1 MIEIFQLINLF
12 FRVFL
17 AQFGQPSEN
26 FGLVFQ
32 EEKDF
37 FLVSPIKNVVS
48 LITVQAFFLVIFLD
62 KLQVLLVGCVVDGKK
77 LINKWINHEPD
88 LDFVFKSPWITIHGP
103 FWKIFIFPVLRFLII
118 SVFCFIFGQK
128 ELRII
133 TFVNWNSDKGD
144 EIDHDF
150 LVEAGA
156 DAESLWFMILG
167 VIQLL
172 TEKWVFFIKENR
184 DGHSAPLWPFLLSF
198 AAFDLLVIRCGI
210 GTSPKYSK
218 DVIQLSRE
226 TDHLMAIIGVF
237 IGKLR
242 CSVEI

>member
-77 LINKWINHEPD
+77 LINK
-88 LDFVFKSPWITIHGP
+88 
-103 FWKIFIFPVLRFLII
+103 
-118 SVFCFIFGQK
+118 
-128 ELRII
+128 
-133 TFVNWNSDKGD
+133 
-144 EIDHDF
+144 
-150 LVEAGA
+150 
-156 DAESLWFMILG
+156 
-167 VIQLL
+167 
-172 TEKWVFFIKENR
+172 
-184 DGHSAPLWPFLLSF
+184 
-198 AAFDLLVIRCGI
+198 
-210 GTSPKYSK
+210 
-218 DVIQLSRE
+218 
-226 TDHLMAIIGVF
+226 
-237 IGKLR
+237 
-242 CSVEI
+242 